1 MQCSADHSHK
11 NEGANSFWHQLTTSA
26 GVSNNGAAM
35 TIYMTNL
42 IQGNNL
48 NAIEPIIKKA
58 ILNNINNALFL
69 AKGRVNSSI
78 PVNVSAKITLI
89 IFLYVI

>member
-1 MQCSADHSHK
+1 
-11 NEGANSFWHQLTTSA
+11 
-26 GVSNNGAAM
+26 M

>member
-1 MQCSADHSHK
+1 
-11 NEGANSFWHQLTTSA
+11 
-26 GVSNNGAAM
+26 
-35 TIYMTNL
+35 MTNL